1 MRTGIKPGNAPRH
14 QFHAK
19 ILAFK
24 IGFIDIRNFKLASG
38 GRLHLFRDFKHV
50 RIIEIKP
57 GYRKIRLRVL
67 RFLFNADCP
76 MLIIELN
83 NAIALRIRHVI
94 TKHRSSVI
102 PAHRALQHLSESV
115 PEEQVVTKNQTRVV
129 ALDEVLAERKRLSEP
144 RRLFL
149 DNVSK
154 GAPPL
159 RTILQKFLEKVLLIR
174 GRNNGNLTD
183 TGLDQNRYGV
193 KNHRFIVNRHQLLAD
208 AARERIKTR
217 SGSAGKHNAA
227 PFILVVFHN
236 QLLQD
241 SSFLLP

>member
-1 MRTGIKPGNAPRH
+1 M
-14 QFHAK
+14 
-19 ILAFK
+19 
-24 IGFIDIRNFKLASG
+24 
-38 GRLHLFRDFKHV
+38 
-50 RIIEIKP
+50 
-57 GYRKIRLRVL
+57 
-67 RFLFNADCP
+67 
-76 MLIIELN
+76 
-83 NAIALRIRHVI
+83 I

-154 GAPPL
+154 GAP
-159 RTILQKFLEKVLLIR
+159 LEKVLLIR